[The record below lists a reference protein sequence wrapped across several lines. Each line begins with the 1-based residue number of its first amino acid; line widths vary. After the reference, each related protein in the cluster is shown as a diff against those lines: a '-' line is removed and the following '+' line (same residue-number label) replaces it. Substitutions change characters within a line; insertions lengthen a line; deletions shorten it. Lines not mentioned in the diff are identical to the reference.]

1 MGLMGKSRKDH
12 YIPLPLENALLIFQ
26 RVKTEMSIKQIIGEN
41 KQKVHWEN
49 PFQKKHQNTKTNAIY
64 YFLQWLIILQVT
76 NFIKF

>member
-1 MGLMGKSRKDH
+1 MGLMGKSRKVH

-49 PFQKKHQNTKTNAIY
+49 PFQKKTPKHKNKCYLLFPTMIDYIAGN
-64 YFLQWLIILQVT
+64 
-76 NFIKF
+76 KFH